1 MEHEH
6 SLIKAFV
13 NKERQER
20 YLALTSTEKGRRKF
34 KTYLSHFK
42 DFNNQNCS
50 PIPSL
55 SSSTQ
60 LYDLLKSS
68 GAPDTCYVICE
79 NLKYDMKVLPLMDA
93 TKQLFNSGLAFFL
106 SCIPGKLAYYEGEDS
121 SQRFVLNHN

>member
-1 MEHEH
+1 MEHEY

-20 YLALTSTEKGRRKF
+20 YLALISTEKGRQKF

-42 DFNNQNCS
+42 DFNNQPRS
-50 PIPSL
+50 IPSL
-55 SSSTQ
+55 SSYTQ

-68 GAPDTCYVICE
+68 EAPDDCYVICE
-79 NLKYDMKVLPLMDA
+79 NLKYDMKVLPLVDA

-121 SQRFVLNHN
+121 SQRFILKHS